1 MNLALS
7 LARRW
12 RLSSALWLLCTLARA
27 GVNPERETDAAGIVT
42 SQAIT
47 VAGREFSDYF
57 IAAWRD
63 KQDSERYT
71 LAIHERPSAR
81 SGSQVWIE
89 FAHRRVFQAQLP
101 AARAALKGRAEQAA
115 ESTWQAVLE
124 ADGQSRLINDADL
137 ARDEI

>member
-1 MNLALS
+1 MSALT
-7 LARRW
+7 RW
-12 RLSSALWLLCTLARA
+12 LRSPALWLACTVMPATAQGPVDRVEEA
-27 GVNPERETDAAGIVT
+27 TGIVT

-63 KQDSERYT
+63 KQDSDRYT

-89 FAHRRVFQAQLP
+89 YAHRRVFQMQLP

-115 ESTWQAVLE
+115 ESTWQTVLE
-124 ADGQSRLINDADL
+124 AEGQSRLISDADL

>member
-1 MNLALS
+1 MSA
-7 LARRW
+7 APRRL
-12 RLSSALWLLCTLARA
+12 RFHALWLACVVMQASAQDPVDRH
-27 GVNPERETDAAGIVT
+27 DATGIVT

-124 ADGQSRLINDADL
+124 ADGQRRLIHDADL

>member
-1 MNLALS
+1 MS
-7 LARRW
+7 VVTRW
-12 RLSSALWLLCTLARA
+12 LRSPVLWLACSVVQATAQ
-27 GVNPERETDAAGIVT
+27 DAADSVADATGIVT

-57 IAAWRD
+57 TAAWRD

-89 FAHRRVFQAQLP
+89 FSHRRVFQMQLP
-101 AARAALKGRAEQAA
+101 ASRAALKGRAEQAA
-115 ESTWQAVLE
+115 ETTWRAVLE
-124 ADGQSRLINDADL
+124 ADGQSRLIHDADL

>member
-1 MNLALS
+1 MKSAMSIARWLS
-7 LARRW
+7 FP
-12 RLSSALWLLCTLARA
+12 ALWLACTVVHAMPLDPA
-27 GVNPERETDAAGIVT
+27 GEGTGIVT

-63 KQDSERYT
+63 KQDSDRYT

-124 ADGQSRLINDADL
+124 ADGQGRLIHDADL